1 MNWIIPRTAAL
12 SIFLPEQDGKLRFM
26 VETRDKN
33 GQAVTFEGGLVLAH
47 TGETKC
53 AGL

>member
-1 MNWIIPRTAAL
+1 
-12 SIFLPEQDGKLRFM
+12 M

-47 TGETKC
+47 TGVNKVRRIVTDAMLKEKV
-53 AGL
+53 ASVAAQ